1 MGPSTQLFG
10 VLGREVVHGRGK
22 AGDEVAPDGCAGEGV
37 EAWGGWWLGVLCVWG
52 ASGVVVGLPL

>member
-37 EAWGGWWLGVLCVWG
+37 EAREKEVDVDVGFDGAVDDGGE
-52 ASGVVVGLPL
+52 VGG